1 MASGVVGVLGGGEES
16 AFQERGGL
24 TQEEAEEVNVGEF
37 WNGDDMVVMDDD
49 EGDGNEL
56 ANFKVVW
63 CREIKTISE

>member
-1 MASGVVGVLGGGEES
+1 
-16 AFQERGGL
+16 
-24 TQEEAEEVNVGEF
+24 
-37 WNGDDMVVMDDD
+37 MVVMDDD